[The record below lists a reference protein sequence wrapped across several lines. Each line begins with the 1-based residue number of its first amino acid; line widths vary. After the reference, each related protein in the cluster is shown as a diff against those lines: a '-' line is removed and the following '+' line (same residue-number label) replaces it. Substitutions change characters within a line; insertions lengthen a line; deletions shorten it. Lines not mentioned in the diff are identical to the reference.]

1 MELKS
6 NIETGKVKNNK
17 DNDEFADKELPGTP
31 VS

>member
-6 NIETGKVKNNK
+6 NIETGKVKNNQ
-17 DNDEFADKELPGTP
+17 DNAEFADKELPGTH